1 VLLDVQEG
9 LQAENATLL
18 SRVRE
23 LEGMVAAAEAA
34 GVLHASLKR
43 ELTQA
48 WVRAA
53 AEGVTAQASAEAEQR
68 LEDDT
73 RLSADAAHS
82 TRASAAAAFSLLHAK
97 ARPRLNAIAIGLGS
111 LLNAELAPLFRG
123 AAEQLGG
130 AAAGVPTELKVAFV
144 AEICNEVHAALRKA
158 LRPAALNDEQ
168 LSAAIG
174 AEALG
179 ELCFSTR
186 AACTTPIMPT
196 SPASCNVVNPTS
208 AVEGVCTS
216 LATSRISLTRSLTT
230 CTCSQATSPSQPSL
244 APYVALP

>member
-1 VLLDVQEG
+1 MGAGASTDAIG
-9 LQAENATLL
+9 QADT
-18 SRVRE
+18 S
-23 LEGMVAAAEAA
+23 AAEAI
-34 GVLHASLKR
+34 GK
-43 ELTQA
+43 
-48 WVRAA
+48 
-53 AEGVTAQASAEAEQR
+53 ASAEAEER
-68 LEDDT
+68 LVDDT
-73 RLSADAAHS
+73 RLGADAAP
-82 TRASAAAAFSLLHAK
+82 TARASAAAAFSLLHTK
-97 ARPRLNAIAIGLGS
+97 AQPRLEAIDTGLSS
-111 LLNAELAPLFRG
+111 LLNAELAPLFRE

-130 AAAGVPTELKVAFV
+130 GGAAAGLPTERKVAFV
-144 AEICNEVHAALRKA
+144 ADICNEVHAALRKA

-196 SPASCNVVNPTS
+196 SPASCNVGNPTS